1 MLEILL
7 EAAIIIGIVLYQGY
21 VFRQNRQKI
30 DRLAALY
37 PPKERLRV
45 QKEFLSAT
53 GQNTAEVKS
62 TLSAA
67 HEERLHWLEQGKKF
81 LYLQNPA
88 EIHRVVNLNNR
99 GEQVELRKT
108 KYDGFASTAETYSMP
123 YLRLINLAASPDI
136 EFIGQAPDD
145 TQILPARPTVP
156 VAAVTA
162 SEIELD
168 VLSAEQLSVA
178 FAEILSDTNT
188 YLRNNKGAAADFN
201 ILKDISE
208 RQSSVLED
216 EITATVATPLYVGL
230 LGTFLGVIFGLSGII
245 LGGGVTNEAIQTF
258 IAGVVVAML
267 GSFVG
272 LLLTL
277 WGNTLFKNA
286 RFMRDRHQNDYYT
299 FLQAQLLPRLHSDMA
314 GSLTSLKAVL
324 DAFNRE
330 FLDKVADFKPI
341 IAGIT
346 ANIAVQKDFLQ
357 KLEEIGYDQMAQASL
372 QVFDK
377 VTQSTEEFQK
387 FLGYQQALNR
397 ALEAGAGTA
406 ATVQNILNRLAGFEQ
421 GINNVGQYIGQH
433 DNLIQKQ
440 LDFFGTHE
448 KEMSDISAKIEQY
461 FDQAAGRLTEL
472 MDARLRY
479 LEKDAQNAYERWSGH
494 FEALNRDNIYERVVQ
509 YLEPFKRLN
518 AQQDELTRDI
528 NQIQRT
534 LLQKMDRD
542 ADTQTRLLRQL
553 EHLNHNL
560 DKVTQPG
567 PLKKLMDKMFK

>member
-1 MLEILL
+1 MFEILL
-7 EAAIIIGIVLYQGY
+7 EAAIIIGIVCFQGY
-21 VFRQNRQKI
+21 VFLQNRQKI
-30 DRLAALY
+30 NRVVSLY
-37 PPKERLRV
+37 PDKKQLWIS
-45 QKEFLSAT
+45 KEFLNAS
-53 GQNTAEVKS
+53 GNTAQEVKNN
-62 TLSAA
+62 LLPAQA
-67 HEERLHWLEQGKKF
+67 EKLQLLEQGKKF
-81 LYLQNPA
+81 LFLHTPS
-88 EIHRVVNLNNR
+88 EIHRVTNLNNR
-99 GEQVELRKT
+99 GEQVEIRRT
-108 KYDGFASTAETYSMP
+108 VYDGFASNSETYYIP
-123 YLRLINLAASPDI
+123 YIRLVNLATDNEI
-136 EFIGQAPDD
+136 EFVGLKTEPETSGPPLPERKRNTAP
-145 TQILPARPTVP
+145 
-156 VAAVTA
+156 
-162 SEIELD
+162 EIELD
-168 VLSAEQLSVA
+168 LIAAGNCSREFL
-178 FAEILSDTNT
+178 EILNDTNN

-208 RQSSVLED
+208 RQSEVLEK
-216 EITATVATPLYVGL
+216 EINAIVATPLYVGL

-258 IAGVVVAML
+258 ITGVVVAMV
-267 GSFVG
+267 GSFFG

-286 RFMRDRHQNDYYT
+286 RFIRDRHQNDYYT

-314 GSLTSLKAVL
+314 GSLSSLKAVL

-346 ANIAVQKDFLQ
+346 ANIEVQKNFLQ
-357 KLEEIGYDQMAQASL
+357 KLEEIGYDQMAKASL

-387 FLGYQQALNR
+387 FLGYQQALNQS
-397 ALEAGAGTA
+397 LEAGAGA
-406 ATVQNILNRLAGFEQ
+406 AASVQSILERLTGFER

-448 KEMSDISAKIEQY
+448 KEMADISAKIEQY

-472 MDARLRY
+472 MDARMRY
-479 LEKDAQNAYERWSGH
+479 LEQDAQNAYERWSNH

-509 YLEPFKRLN
+509 YLEPFKKLN
-518 AQQDELTRDI
+518 TQQDELSREI
-528 NQIQRT
+528 NQTQRT

-542 ADTQTRLLRQL
+542 AETQARLLRQL
-553 EHLNHNL
+553 EHMNQNL

-567 PLKKLMDKMFK
+567 MLKKLMDKMFK

>member
-1 MLEILL
+1 MFELLL
-7 EAAIIIGIVLYQGY
+7 EAAIIIGIVFYQGY
-21 VFRQNRQKI
+21 IFRQNRQKI
-30 DRLAALY
+30 ARLAMLY
-37 PPKERLRV
+37 PDKQRLQLKKEYLNAAG
-45 QKEFLSAT
+45 K
-53 GQNTAEVKS
+53 
-62 TLSAA
+62 SAA
-67 HEERLHWLEQGKKF
+67 EAKSSLSGKNDEKLQWLEQGKKF
-81 LYLQNPA
+81 LYLSKPS
-88 EIHRVVNLNNR
+88 EIHRVTNLNDR

-108 KYDGFASTAETYSMP
+108 TYDGFASTSETYQVP
-123 YLRLINLAASPDI
+123 YIRLINLALSTDI
-136 EFIGQAPDD
+136 EFVGLKSADD
-145 TQILPARPTVP
+145 GDENIPLGVP
-156 VAAVTA
+156 VAPAA
-162 SEIELD
+162 LPEIELD
-168 VLSAEQLSVA
+168 VLSAEQPSKE
-178 FAEILSDTNT
+178 FAEILNDTNT

-208 RQSSVLED
+208 RQSEVQED

-245 LGGGVTNEAIQTF
+245 LGGGVTTEAIQTF
-258 IAGVVVAML
+258 IAGVVVAMI
-267 GSFVG
+267 GSFFG
-272 LLLTL
+272 LLFTL

-286 RFMRDRHQNDYYT
+286 RFERDRHQNNYYT

-324 DAFNRE
+324 DSFNRE

-346 ANIAVQKDFLQ
+346 ANIEVQKNFLE
-357 KLEEIGYDQMAQASL
+357 KLEQIGYDQMAKASL

-397 ALEAGAGTA
+397 SLEAGAGTA
-406 ATVQNILNRLAGFEQ
+406 VTVQNILDRLVGFER

-448 KEMSDISAKIEQY
+448 REMQDISAKIEQY
-461 FDQAAGRLTEL
+461 FDQAAGRLTEV
-472 MDARLRY
+472 MDARMRY

-494 FEALNRDNIYERVVQ
+494 FEALNRDNIYERVVN

-518 AQQDELTRDI
+518 TQQDDLNREVSQT
-528 NQIQRT
+528 QRT

-542 ADTQTRLLRQL
+542 AETQSRLLKQL
-553 EHLNHNL
+553 EHLNQNL

-567 PLKKLMDKMFK
+567 FFKKMVSKMFK

>member
-21 VFRQNRQKI
+21 IFWQNRQKI
-30 DRLAALY
+30 ARLAVLY
-37 PPKERLRV
+37 PAKQRLQVKKEYLNIAGKNATEV
-45 QKEFLSAT
+45 KNNLSA
-53 GQNTAEVKS
+53 GNNEKLQ
-62 TLSAA
+62 L
-67 HEERLHWLEQGKKF
+67 LEQGKKF
-81 LYLQNPA
+81 LYLFKPS
-88 EIHRVVNLNNR
+88 EIHRVTNLNDR

-108 KYDGFASTAETYSMP
+108 IYDGFASTSETYYIP
-123 YLRLINLAASPDI
+123 YIRLINLALSSDI
-136 EFIGQAPDD
+136 EFVGLQTDD
-145 TQILPARPTVP
+145 DQNIPPT
-156 VAAVTA
+156 AASATSA
-162 SEIELD
+162 EPEIELD
-168 VLSAEQLSVA
+168 VLSAEQPSA
-178 FAEILSDTNT
+178 EFAEILNDTNT

-208 RQSSVLED
+208 RQSEVLED

-245 LGGGVTNEAIQTF
+245 LGGGVTNDSIQTF
-258 IAGVVVAML
+258 IAGVVVAMV

-286 RFMRDRHQNDYYT
+286 RYERDRHKNNYYT

-324 DAFNRE
+324 DSFNRE

-346 ANIAVQKDFLQ
+346 ANIEVQKNFLV
-357 KLEEIGYDQMAQASL
+357 KLEQIGYDQMAKASL

-397 ALEAGAGTA
+397 SLEAGAGTA
-406 ATVQNILNRLAGFEQ
+406 TTVQNILDRLAGFER

-440 LDFFGTHE
+440 IDFFGTHE
-448 KEMSDISAKIEQY
+448 KEMTDISAKIEQY

-494 FEALNRDNIYERVVQ
+494 FEALNRDNIYERVVN

-518 AQQDELTRDI
+518 TQQDDLNREV
-528 NQIQRT
+528 NQTQRT

-542 ADTQTRLLRQL
+542 AETQSRLLRQL
-553 EHLNHNL
+553 EYLNQNL

-567 PLKKLMDKMFK
+567 PIKKLMDKMFK